1 MTFGAFSI
9 YAVIASLVGILF
21 AGYLAMMVLKLPPG
35 NKRMIEIYLN
45 EKLLKFFF
53 KIINRILKKRQ
64 GFLVN
69 PFSLLVEPFKILCKI
84 KM

>member
-1 MTFGAFSI
+1 M
-9 YAVIASLVGILF
+9 
-21 AGYLAMMVLKLPPG
+21 
-35 NKRMIEIYLN
+35 NEIYLN

-69 PFSLLVEPFKILCKI
+69 QFSLPVEPFKILC
-84 KM
+84 